1 MVDQLQHATEA
12 LRKALVQVERLKRTN
27 RALLERSSE
36 PIAIVGMS
44 CRFPGGVDS
53 PEGLWQMVADAR
65 DVMSEFPTDRGWDL
79 AGLFDPDPD
88 AAGACYT
95 RTGGFVDG
103 VGDFDPAFFGVG
115 PSEALAMDPQHR
127 MLLELSWEALERA
140 GIDPTG
146 LRGSATGVFAG
157 VMTQGYGMFAAEPVE
172 GFRLTGQLSSVASG
186 RVAYVLGLEGPA
198 VSVDTACS
206 SSLVALHMAVGSL
219 RSGECDLA
227 LAGGVTVNA
236 TPTVFVEFSRH
247 RGLAPDGRCKPY
259 AGRAD
264 GVGWSEG
271 GGMLV
276 LQRLSDA
283 RRLGHPVLAVVVGSA
298 VNQDGAS
305 NGLTAP
311 NGPSQQRVVRAALAN
326 AGLSA
331 AEVDVVEGHG
341 TGTTLGDPIEAQAL
355 LATYGQDRGEP
366 GEPLWLGSVKS
377 NMGHTQAAAGV
388 AGVIKMVLAM
398 RHELLPAT
406 LHVDVPSPHVDWSA
420 GAVELLTAPRVWP
433 AGARTRR
440 AGVSSFGISG
450 TNAHVIIEAV
460 PVVPRREAGWA
471 GPVVPWV
478 VSAKS
483 ESALRGQAARL
494 AAYVRG
500 DDGLDVAD
508 VGWSL
513 AGRSV
518 FEHRAVVVGGDRDRL
533 LAGLDELAGDQLG
546 GSVVRGT
553 ATAAGKTV
561 FVFPGQG
568 SQWLGMGIEL
578 LDTAP
583 AFAQQIDA
591 CAEAFAE
598 FVDWSLVDVLRGA
611 PGAPGLDR
619 VDVVQPVLFAV
630 MVSLAELWKSVA
642 VHPDAVIGH
651 SQGEIAAAYVAGAL
665 SLRDAARVVTLRSK
679 LLAGLAG
686 PGGMVSIA
694 CGADQARDLLAP
706 FGDRVSI
713 AVVNGPSAV
722 VVSGEVGAL
731 EELIAVCSTKELRTR
746 RIEVDYASHSV
757 EVEAIRGPLAEA
769 LSGIEPRSTRTVFFS
784 TVTGNRLD
792 TAGLDADYWY
802 RNVRQTVLFDQAV
815 RNACEQGYRTF
826 IESSPHPALITGV
839 EETFAACTD
848 GDSEAIVVPT
858 LGRGDGGLHR
868 FLLSAASAF
877 VAGVAVNWRGTLDG
891 AGYVELPTY
900 AFDKRRF
907 WLSAEGS
914 GADVSGLG
922 LGASEH
928 PLLGA
933 VVDLPASGGVVLTGR
948 LSPNVQPWLA
958 DHAVSDVV
966 LFPGTG
972 FVELAI
978 RAGDEVGCSVLDE
991 LTLAAPLLLPATGS
1005 VAVQVV
1011 VDAGR
1016 DSNSRGV
1023 SIFSRADAQAGWLL
1037 HAEGILRPGSV
1048 EPGADLSVWPPAGA
1062 VTVDVA
1068 DGYERLATR
1077 GYRYGPAFRGL
1088 TAMWARGEEIFAE
1101 VRLPEA
1107 AGGVGGFGVHPALLD
1122 AVLHA
1127 VVIAGDPD
1135 ELALPFAWQG
1145 VSLHATGASA
1155 VRARIA
1161 PAGPSAVSV
1170 ELADGLGL
1178 PVLSVASMV
1187 ARPVTERQLLAAV
1200 SGSGP
1205 DRLFE
1210 VIWSP
1215 ASAATSPGPTPAYQI
1230 FESVAADQDPVAGS
1244 YVRSH
1249 QALAAVQSWLTD
1261 HESGVLVVAT
1271 RGAMALPREDVADL
1285 AGAAVWG
1292 LVRSAQTEHP
1302 GRIVLVDSDAATDD
1316 AAIAMA
1322 LATGEPQVVLR
1333 GGQVY
1338 TARVRGSRAAD
1349 AILVPPGDGPWRLGL
1364 GSAGTFENLRL
1375 EPVPNADAPLGP
1387 GQVRVAMRAIAAN
1400 FRDIM
1405 ITLGMFTHDAL
1416 LGGEGA
1422 GVVVEVGPGVTEFSV
1437 GDSVFG
1443 FFPDGSGTLVAGDVR
1458 LLLPMPADWSYAE
1471 AAAISAVF
1479 TTAYYAF
1486 IHLADVQPGQRVL
1499 IHAGTGG
1506 VGMAAVQLARHLGL
1520 EVFATASK
1528 GKWDTLRAMGFD
1540 DDHISDSRS
1549 LEFEDKFR
1557 AATGGR
1563 GFDVVLDSLAGEFV
1577 DASLRLVAPGG
1588 VFLEM
1593 GKTDIRD
1600 PGVIAQQYPGV
1611 RYRAFDLFEA
1621 GPDRI
1626 AQILA
1631 ELATLFGDGVLRPLP
1646 VTTFDVRCAPAAL
1659 RYLSQAR
1666 HTGKV
1671 VMLMPGSWAA
1681 GTVLITGGTGMAG
1694 SAVARH
1700 VVARHGVRNL
1710 VLVSRRGPDAP
1721 GAAELVAE
1729 LAAAGA
1735 QVQVVACDAADRAA
1749 LAKVIADIPVQ
1760 HPLSG
1765 VIHTAGALDDA
1776 VVMSL
1781 TPDRVDVVLRSKV
1794 DAAWHLHELTRD
1806 LDVSAF
1812 VMFSSMAGL
1821 VGSSGQANYAAAN
1834 SFLDALAA
1842 HRRAH
1847 GLPAISL
1854 GWGLWDQA
1862 SAMTGGLDAADLA
1875 RLGREGVL
1883 ALSTAEALELFDTA
1897 MIVDEP
1903 FLAPARID
1911 LTALRAHAVAVPPMF
1926 SDLASAPTRRQVDD
1940 SVAAAKSK
1948 SALAHRLHGLPEAEQ
1963 HAVLLGLVRLHIA
1976 TVLGN
1981 ITPEAIDPDK
1991 AFQDLGF
1998 DSLTAV
2004 EMRNRLKSATGL
2016 SLSPTLIFDYP
2027 TPNRLASYIRT
2038 ELAGLPQEIKH
2049 TPAVRTTSE
2058 DPIAIVG
2065 MACRYPG
2072 GVNSPDDMWD
2082 MLIQG
2087 RDVLSEFPADRG
2099 WDLAGLY
2106 NPDPDAAGACY
2117 TRTGGFVDGVG
2128 DFDPAFFG
2136 VGPSEALA
2144 MDPQHRML
2152 LELSWEALERA
2163 GIDPTGLRGSATGVF
2178 AGVMTQGYG
2187 MFAAEP
2193 VEGFRLTG
2201 QLSSVASG
2209 RVAYVLGL
2217 EGPAVSVDTACSSSL
2232 VALHMAVGSLRS
2244 GECDLALAGGVTV
2257 NATPTVFVEF
2267 SRHRGLAPDGRCKP
2281 YAGRADGVGWSEG
2294 GGMLVLQRLSDA
2306 RRLGHPV
2313 LAVVVGSAVNQDGA
2327 SNGLTAPNGPSQ
2339 QRVVRAALANAGLS
2353 AAEVDVVEGHGTGT
2367 TLGDP
2372 IEAQALLATYGQD
2385 RGEPGEP
2392 LWLGSVKSNMG
2403 HTQAAAG
2410 VAGVIKMV
2418 LAMRHELLPAT
2429 LHVDVPS
2436 PHVDWSAGAV
2446 ELLTAPRVWPAG
2458 ARTRRAG
2465 VSSFG
2470 ISGTN
2475 AHVII
2480 EAVPVVPR
2488 REAGWAGPV
2497 VPWVVSAK
2505 SESALRGQAARLAA
2519 YVRGDDG
2526 LDVADVGWSLAG
2538 RSVFE
2543 HRAVVVGGDRDRLLA
2558 GLDELAGDQLGGSVV
2573 RGTATAAGKTVF
2585 VFPGQ
2590 GSQWLGMGIEL
2601 LDTAPAFA
2609 QQIDACAEAF
2619 AEFVDWS
2626 LVDVLRGAPGAPGLD
2641 RVDVV
2646 QPVLFAV
2653 MVSLAE
2659 LWKSVAVHPDAV
2671 IGHSQGEIAAA
2682 YVAGAL
2688 SLRDAAR
2695 VVTLRSKLLAGLAG
2709 PGGMVSIACGAD
2721 QARDLLAPFGDRVSI
2736 AVVNGPSAVVVS
2748 GEVGALEELI
2758 AVCSTKELRT
2768 RRIEV
2773 DYASHSVEVEA
2784 IRGPLAEALSGIEPR
2799 STRTVFFSTVTGNRL
2814 DTAGLDADYWYRNVR
2829 QTVLF
2834 DQAVRNACEQGYRT
2848 FIESSPHPAL
2858 ITGVEE
2864 TFAACTDGDSEAIVV
2879 PTLGRG
2885 DGGLHRFLL
2894 SAASAFVAGVA
2905 VNWRG
2910 TLDGAGYVEL
2920 PTYAFDKRRFWLS
2933 AEGSGADVSG
2943 LGLGASEHPLLGA
2956 VVDLP
2961 ASGGVVL
2968 TGRLSPNVQP
2978 WLADHAV
2985 SDVVLFPGT
2994 GFVELAIRAGD
3005 EVGCSVLD
3013 ELTLA
3018 APLLLPAT
3026 GSVAVQVVVDAG
3038 RDSNSRGVSIFSRAD
3053 AQAGWLLHAEGI
3065 LRPGSV
3071 EPGADLSVWPPA
3083 GAVTVDVADG
3093 YERLATRGYRYG
3105 PAFRGLT
3112 AMWARG
3118 EEIFAEVR
3126 LPEAAGGVGG
3136 FGVHPALLDAVLH
3149 AVVIAGDPDELALP
3163 FAWQGVS
3170 LHATGASAVR
3180 ARIAPAGPS
3189 AVSVELA
3196 DGLGLPVLSVASMVA
3211 RPVTERQLLAAVSG
3225 SGPDRLFEV
3234 IWSPASAATSPGP
3247 TPAYQ
3252 IFESVAA
3259 DQDPVAGSY
3268 VRSHQALAAVQ
3279 SWLTDHESGVLVVA
3293 TRGAMALPREDV
3305 ADLAGAAV
3313 WGLVRSAQT
3322 EHPGRIVLV
3331 DSDAATD
3338 DAAIAM
3344 ALATG
3349 EPQVVLRG
3357 GQVYTARV
3365 RGSRA
3370 ADAILVPPG
3379 DGPWRLGLGSA
3390 GTFENL
3396 RLEPVP
3402 NADAPLGPGQV
3413 RVAMRAIAANFRDIM
3428 ITLGMFTHDALLGGE
3443 GAGVVVE
3450 VGPGVTE
3457 FSVGDSVFGF
3467 FPDGSG
3473 TLVAG
3478 DVRLLLPMPA
3488 DWSYAEA
3495 AAISAVFTTAYY
3507 AFIHLADV
3515 QPGQRVLIHAGTG
3528 GVGMAAV
3535 QLARHLGL
3543 EVFATASK
3551 GKWDT
3556 LRAMGFDDDHIS
3568 DSRSLEF
3575 EDKFRAATGGRGF
3588 DVVLDSLAGEFVDA
3602 SLRLVAPGGV
3612 FLEMGKTDIRDPGV
3626 IAQQYPGVRY
3636 RAFDLFEAGPDR
3648 IAQILA
3654 ELATLFGDGVLRPLP
3669 VTTFDVR
3676 CAPAALRY
3684 LSQARHTGKV
3694 VMLMPGS
3701 WAAGTVLITGG
3712 TGMAGSAVARHVV
3725 ARHGVRNLVL
3735 VSRRGPDAPGAA
3747 ELVAELAAAGAQVQ
3761 VVACDAADRAALAKV
3776 IADIPVQHPL
3786 SGVIHT
3792 AGALDD
3798 AVVMSLTPDRVD
3810 VVLRSKVDAAWHL
3823 HELTR
3828 DLDVSAFVMFSSM
3841 AGLVGSSGQA
3851 NYAAANSFL
3860 DALAAHRR
3868 AHGLPAIS
3876 LGWGLWDQASAMT
3889 GGLDAADLARLG
3901 REGVLALSTAEA
3913 LELFDTAMIVD
3924 EPFLAPARIDL
3935 TALRA
3940 HAVAVPP
3947 MFSDLASAPTR
3958 RQVDDSVAAAKS
3970 KSALAHRL
3978 HGLPEAEQH
3987 AVLLGLVR
3995 LHIAT
4000 VLGNITPEA
4009 IDPDKAFQDL
4019 GFDSLTAV
4027 EMRNRLKSA
4036 TGLSLSPTLIFD
4048 YPTPN
4053 RLASYI
4059 RTELAGLPQEIKHT
4073 PAVRTTSEDPI
4084 AIVGMAC
4091 RYPGGVNSP
4100 DDMWD
4105 MLIQGRDVL
4114 SEFPAD
4120 RGWDLAGLYNPDPDA
4135 AGACYTRTGG
4145 FVDGVGDFDPAF
4157 FGVGPSEALAMDPQ
4171 QRMLLELSWEALE
4184 RAGIDPTGLRGS
4196 ATGVFAGVMT
4206 QGYGMFAAE
4215 PVEGFRLTGQLS
4227 SVASGRVAYVLGL
4240 EGPAVSVDTACSS
4253 SLVALHMAVGSLRS
4267 GECDLALAGGVT
4279 VNATPDIFV
4288 EFSRWRGLSPDGRCK
4303 AFAAAADGTG
4313 FSEGGGMLVLQRL
4326 SDARRLGHPVLA
4338 VVVGSAVNQD
4348 GASNGLTA
4356 PNGPSQQRVVR
4367 AALANAGLS
4376 AAEVDVVEG
4385 HGTGTTLGDPI
4396 EAQALLATYGQDRG
4410 EPGEPLWL
4418 GSVKSNMGHTQ
4429 AAAGVAGVIKMVL
4442 AMRHELLPATL
4453 HVDVPSPHVDWSAGA
4468 VELLTAPRVW
4478 PAGARTRRAGVSSF
4492 GISGTNAHV
4501 IIEAVPVVPR
4511 REAGWAGPVVPWVVS
4526 AKSES
4531 ALRGQAARLAAYVRG
4546 DDGLDVA
4553 DVGWSLA
4560 GRSVF
4565 EHRAVVVGGDRD
4577 RLLAGLDE
4585 LAGDQ
4590 LGGSVVRG
4598 TATAAGKT
4606 VFVFPG
4612 QGSQWLG
4619 MGMGLHAGYPVFAE
4633 AFNTV
4638 VGELDR
4644 HLLRPLR
4651 EVMWGHDENLLNSTE
4666 FAQPALFA
4674 VEVALF
4680 RLLGSWGVRP
4690 DFVMGHSIGEL
4701 SAAHVAGVLSLENAA
4716 VLVAARGR
4724 LMQALPAG
4732 GAMVAVQAAEE
4743 EVRPLLSAEVD
4754 IAAVNGPAS
4763 LVISG
4768 AQNAVAAVADQLRA
4782 DGRRVH
4788 QLAVSHAFHSPLMDP
4803 MIDEFAAV
4811 AAGIAIGRPTIGVI
4825 SNVTGQLA
4833 GDDFGSAAYWRRHIR
4848 QAVRF
4853 ADSVRFAQAAGGSRF
4868 LEVGPSGGLVA
4879 SIEES
4884 LPDVAVTT
4892 MSALRKD
4899 RPEPATLTNAVAQ
4912 GFVTGMD
4919 LDWRAVVGEAQFV
4932 ELPTYAF
4939 QRRRFW
4945 LSGDG
4950 VAADAA
4956 GLGLAASEHAL
4967 LGAVIDLP
4975 ASGGV
4980 VLTGRLSPSV
4990 QGWLADHSVAGVTI
5004 FPGAGFVELA
5014 IRAGDEVG
5022 CGVVDELTLAAPLVL
5037 PASGSVAVQVVVN
5050 GPDESGVRGV
5060 SVYSRGDVGTGW
5072 VLHAEGAL
5080 RAGSAE
5086 PTADLAMWPPAG
5098 AVPVEVADGYQ
5109 QLAER
5114 GYGYGPAFRGLTA
5127 MWRRGDEVFAEVA
5140 LPADAGV
5147 SVTGFGVHPVLL
5159 DAALHAVVLSAESA
5173 ERGQGSVLV
5182 PFSWQGVSLHAAGA
5196 SAVRARIAP
5205 VGPSAVSIELA
5216 DGLGLPVLSV
5226 ASMLARPVTDQQL
5239 RAAVSSS
5246 GPDRL
5251 FEVTW
5256 SPQPS
5261 AAVEP
5266 LPVCA
5271 WGTTED
5277 SAAVVFE
5284 SVPLAGDVVAGVY
5297 AATSSVLDVLQ
5308 SWLTRDG
5315 AGVLVVMTRGAVALP
5330 GEDVTDLAGA
5340 AVWGLVRS
5348 AQTEHPGRIVL
5359 VDSDAPLDDSA
5370 LAAVVT
5376 TGEPQV
5382 LWRRGEVY
5390 TARVHGSR
5398 AVGGLLVPPSDR
5410 PWRLAMSTAGTFEN
5424 LRLELI
5430 PDADAPL
5437 GPGQVRVAVSAIAAN
5452 FRDVM
5457 IALGLYPDPDAVM
5470 GVEACGVVIETSL
5483 NKGSFAVGDRVM
5495 GLFPEGTGTVAST
5508 DQRLLV
5514 KVPAG
5519 WSHTAAATTSVVFA
5533 TAHYALVDLA
5543 AARSGQRV
5551 LIHAGT
5557 GGVGMAAV
5565 QLARHLGLEVFATAS
5580 KGKWDTLRA
5589 MGFDDDHISDSRSL
5603 EFEDKFRAATG
5614 GRGFDVV
5621 LDSLAGEFVDASLRL
5636 VAPGGVFLEMGK
5648 TDIRDPG
5655 VIAQQYPGVRYRAFD
5670 LFEAGPDRIAQILAE
5685 LATLFG
5691 DGVLRPLPVTTFDV
5705 RCAPAALRYLS
5716 QARHTGKVVMLMPG
5730 SWAAGTVLITG
5741 GTGMAGSAVA
5751 RHVVARH
5758 GVRNLVLVSRRGPDA
5773 PGAAELVAELA
5784 AAGAQVQVV
5793 ACDAADRAAL
5803 AKVIA
5808 DIPVQHPL
5816 SGVIHTA
5823 GALDDAVVMSLTP
5836 DRVDVVLRSKV
5847 DAAWH
5852 LHELTRDL
5860 DVSAFV
5866 MFSSMAGL
5874 VGSSGQANYAAANS
5888 FLDALAA
5895 HRRAHG
5901 LPAISLGW
5909 GLWDQASAMTGGL
5922 ATVDFKRFARDGIVA
5937 MSSADALQLFDTAMI
5952 VDEPFML
5959 PAHIDFAALKV
5970 KFDGGTLPPMFVDL
5984 INAPTRRQ
5992 VDDSLAAAKSKSALL
6007 QRLEGLP
6014 EDEQHAVL
6022 LDLVRSHIATVLG
6035 SASPE
6040 AIDPDRAFQELGFD
6054 SLTAVEMRNRLKSAT
6069 GLALSPTLIFD
6080 YPNSAALAGYMR
6092 RELLGSSPQDTSAV
6106 AAGEAE
6112 LQRIVASIPVK
6123 RLRQAGVLDL
6133 LLALANETET
6143 SGQDPALAPT
6153 AEQEIADMDLDDLV
6167 NAAFRNDDE

>member
-79 AGLFDPDPD
+79 AGLFD
-88 AAGACYT
+88 
-95 RTGGFVDG
+95 
-103 VGDFDPAFFGVG
+103 
-115 PSEALAMDPQHR
+115 
-127 MLLELSWEALERA
+127 
-140 GIDPTG
+140 
-146 LRGSATGVFAG
+146 
-157 VMTQGYGMFAAEPVE
+157 
-172 GFRLTGQLSSVASG
+172 
-186 RVAYVLGLEGPA
+186 
-198 VSVDTACS
+198 
-206 SSLVALHMAVGSL
+206 
-219 RSGECDLA
+219 
-227 LAGGVTVNA
+227 
-236 TPTVFVEFSRH
+236 
-247 RGLAPDGRCKPY
+247 
-259 AGRAD
+259 
-264 GVGWSEG
+264 
-271 GGMLV
+271 
-276 LQRLSDA
+276 
-283 RRLGHPVLAVVVGSA
+283 
-298 VNQDGAS
+298 
-305 NGLTAP
+305 
-311 NGPSQQRVVRAALAN
+311 
-326 AGLSA
+326 
-331 AEVDVVEGHG
+331 
-341 TGTTLGDPIEAQAL
+341 
-355 LATYGQDRGEP
+355 
-366 GEPLWLGSVKS
+366 
-377 NMGHTQAAAGV
+377 
-388 AGVIKMVLAM
+388 
-398 RHELLPAT
+398 
-406 LHVDVPSPHVDWSA
+406 
-420 GAVELLTAPRVWP
+420 
-433 AGARTRR
+433 
-440 AGVSSFGISG
+440 
-450 TNAHVIIEAV
+450 
-460 PVVPRREAGWA
+460 
-471 GPVVPWV
+471 
-478 VSAKS
+478 
-483 ESALRGQAARL
+483 
-494 AAYVRG
+494 
-500 DDGLDVAD
+500 
-508 VGWSL
+508 
-513 AGRSV
+513 
-518 FEHRAVVVGGDRDRL
+518 
-533 LAGLDELAGDQLG
+533 
-546 GSVVRGT
+546 
-553 ATAAGKTV
+553 
-561 FVFPGQG
+561 
-568 SQWLGMGIEL
+568 
-578 LDTAP
+578 
-583 AFAQQIDA
+583 
-591 CAEAFAE
+591 
-598 FVDWSLVDVLRGA
+598 
-611 PGAPGLDR
+611 
-619 VDVVQPVLFAV
+619 
-630 MVSLAELWKSVA
+630 
-642 VHPDAVIGH
+642 
-651 SQGEIAAAYVAGAL
+651 
-665 SLRDAARVVTLRSK
+665 
-679 LLAGLAG
+679 
-686 PGGMVSIA
+686 
-694 CGADQARDLLAP
+694 
-706 FGDRVSI
+706 
-713 AVVNGPSAV
+713 
-722 VVSGEVGAL
+722 
-731 EELIAVCSTKELRTR
+731 
-746 RIEVDYASHSV
+746 
-757 EVEAIRGPLAEA
+757 
-769 LSGIEPRSTRTVFFS
+769 
-784 TVTGNRLD
+784 
-792 TAGLDADYWY
+792 
-802 RNVRQTVLFDQAV
+802 
-815 RNACEQGYRTF
+815 
-826 IESSPHPALITGV
+826 
-839 EETFAACTD
+839 
-848 GDSEAIVVPT
+848 
-858 LGRGDGGLHR
+858 
-868 FLLSAASAF
+868 
-877 VAGVAVNWRGTLDG
+877 
-891 AGYVELPTY
+891 
-900 AFDKRRF
+900 
-907 WLSAEGS
+907 
-914 GADVSGLG
+914 
-922 LGASEH
+922 
-928 PLLGA
+928 
-933 VVDLPASGGVVLTGR
+933 
-948 LSPNVQPWLA
+948 
-958 DHAVSDVV
+958 
-966 LFPGTG
+966 
-972 FVELAI
+972 
-978 RAGDEVGCSVLDE
+978 
-991 LTLAAPLLLPATGS
+991 
-1005 VAVQVV
+1005 
-1011 VDAGR
+1011 
-1016 DSNSRGV
+1016 
-1023 SIFSRADAQAGWLL
+1023 
-1037 HAEGILRPGSV
+1037 
-1048 EPGADLSVWPPAGA
+1048 
-1062 VTVDVA
+1062 
-1068 DGYERLATR
+1068 
-1077 GYRYGPAFRGL
+1077 
-1088 TAMWARGEEIFAE
+1088 
-1101 VRLPEA
+1101 
-1107 AGGVGGFGVHPALLD
+1107 
-1122 AVLHA
+1122 
-1127 VVIAGDPD
+1127 
-1135 ELALPFAWQG
+1135 
-1145 VSLHATGASA
+1145 
-1155 VRARIA
+1155 
-1161 PAGPSAVSV
+1161 
-1170 ELADGLGL
+1170 
-1178 PVLSVASMV
+1178 
-1187 ARPVTERQLLAAV
+1187 
-1200 SGSGP
+1200 
-1205 DRLFE
+1205 
-1210 VIWSP
+1210 
-1215 ASAATSPGPTPAYQI
+1215 
-1230 FESVAADQDPVAGS
+1230 
-1244 YVRSH
+1244 
-1249 QALAAVQSWLTD
+1249 
-1261 HESGVLVVAT
+1261 
-1271 RGAMALPREDVADL
+1271 
-1285 AGAAVWG
+1285 
-1292 LVRSAQTEHP
+1292 
-1302 GRIVLVDSDAATDD
+1302 
-1316 AAIAMA
+1316 
-1322 LATGEPQVVLR
+1322 
-1333 GGQVY
+1333 
-1338 TARVRGSRAAD
+1338 
-1349 AILVPPGDGPWRLGL
+1349 
-1364 GSAGTFENLRL
+1364 
-1375 EPVPNADAPLGP
+1375 
-1387 GQVRVAMRAIAAN
+1387 
-1400 FRDIM
+1400 
-1405 ITLGMFTHDAL
+1405 
-1416 LGGEGA
+1416 
-1422 GVVVEVGPGVTEFSV
+1422 
-1437 GDSVFG
+1437 
-1443 FFPDGSGTLVAGDVR
+1443 
-1458 LLLPMPADWSYAE
+1458 
-1471 AAAISAVF
+1471 
-1479 TTAYYAF
+1479 
-1486 IHLADVQPGQRVL
+1486 
-1499 IHAGTGG
+1499 
-1506 VGMAAVQLARHLGL
+1506 
-1520 EVFATASK
+1520 
-1528 GKWDTLRAMGFD
+1528 
-1540 DDHISDSRS
+1540 
-1549 LEFEDKFR
+1549 
-1557 AATGGR
+1557 
-1563 GFDVVLDSLAGEFV
+1563 
-1577 DASLRLVAPGG
+1577 
-1588 VFLEM
+1588 
-1593 GKTDIRD
+1593 
-1600 PGVIAQQYPGV
+1600 
-1611 RYRAFDLFEA
+1611 
-1621 GPDRI
+1621 
-1626 AQILA
+1626 
-1631 ELATLFGDGVLRPLP
+1631 
-1646 VTTFDVRCAPAAL
+1646 
-1659 RYLSQAR
+1659 
-1666 HTGKV
+1666 
-1671 VMLMPGSWAA
+1671 
-1681 GTVLITGGTGMAG
+1681 
-1694 SAVARH
+1694 
-1700 VVARHGVRNL
+1700 
-1710 VLVSRRGPDAP
+1710 
-1721 GAAELVAE
+1721 
-1729 LAAAGA
+1729 
-1735 QVQVVACDAADRAA
+1735 
-1749 LAKVIADIPVQ
+1749 
-1760 HPLSG
+1760 
-1765 VIHTAGALDDA
+1765 
-1776 VVMSL
+1776 
-1781 TPDRVDVVLRSKV
+1781 
-1794 DAAWHLHELTRD
+1794 
-1806 LDVSAF
+1806 
-1812 VMFSSMAGL
+1812 
-1821 VGSSGQANYAAAN
+1821 
-1834 SFLDALAA
+1834 
-1842 HRRAH
+1842 
-1847 GLPAISL
+1847 
-1854 GWGLWDQA
+1854 
-1862 SAMTGGLDAADLA
+1862 
-1875 RLGREGVL
+1875 
-1883 ALSTAEALELFDTA
+1883 
-1897 MIVDEP
+1897 
-1903 FLAPARID
+1903 
-1911 LTALRAHAVAVPPMF
+1911 
-1926 SDLASAPTRRQVDD
+1926 
-1940 SVAAAKSK
+1940 
-1948 SALAHRLHGLPEAEQ
+1948 
-1963 HAVLLGLVRLHIA
+1963 
-1976 TVLGN
+1976 
-1981 ITPEAIDPDK
+1981 
-1991 AFQDLGF
+1991 
-1998 DSLTAV
+1998 
-2004 EMRNRLKSATGL
+2004 
-2016 SLSPTLIFDYP
+2016 
-2027 TPNRLASYIRT
+2027 
-2038 ELAGLPQEIKH
+2038 
-2049 TPAVRTTSE
+2049 
-2058 DPIAIVG
+2058 
-2065 MACRYPG
+2065 
-2072 GVNSPDDMWD
+2072 
-2082 MLIQG
+2082 
-2087 RDVLSEFPADRG
+2087 
-2099 WDLAGLY
+2099 
-2106 NPDPDAAGACY
+2106 PDPDAAGACY

-4619 MGMGLHAGYPVFAE
+4619 MGIELLDTAPAFAQQIDACAE
-4633 AFNTV
+4633 AFAEFV
-4638 VGELDR
+4638 DWSLVDVLRGAPGAPGLDR
-4644 HLLRPLR
+4644 
-4651 EVMWGHDENLLNSTE
+4651 VDVV
-4666 FAQPALFA
+4666 QPVLFA
-4674 VEVALF
+4674 VMVSLAELWKSVA
-4680 RLLGSWGVRP
+4680 VHP
-4690 DFVMGHSIGEL
+4690 DAVIGHSQGEIAAAYVAGALSLRDAARVVTLRSKLLAGLAGPGGMVSIACGADQARDLLAPFGDRVSIAVVNGPSAVVVSGEVGALEELIAVCSTKELRTRRIEVDYASHSVEVEAIRGPLAEALSGIEPRSTRTVFFSTVTGNRLDTAGLDADYWYRNVRQTVLFDQAVRNACEQGYRTFIESSPHPALITGVEETFAACTDGDSEAIVVPTLGRGDGGLHRFLL
-4701 SAAHVAGVLSLENAA
+4701 SAASAFVAGV
-4716 VLVAARGR
+4716 
-4724 LMQALPAG
+4724 
-4732 GAMVAVQAAEE
+4732 
-4743 EVRPLLSAEVD
+4743 
-4754 IAAVNGPAS
+4754 AVNWRGT
-4763 LVISG
+4763 LDG
-4768 AQNAVAAVADQLRA
+4768 A
-4782 DGRRVH
+4782 G
-4788 QLAVSHAFHSPLMDP
+4788 
-4803 MIDEFAAV
+4803 
-4811 AAGIAIGRPTIGVI
+4811 
-4825 SNVTGQLA
+4825 
-4833 GDDFGSAAYWRRHIR
+4833 Y
-4848 QAVRF
+4848 
-4853 ADSVRFAQAAGGSRF
+4853 
-4868 LEVGPSGGLVA
+4868 
-4879 SIEES
+4879 
-4884 LPDVAVTT
+4884 
-4892 MSALRKD
+4892 
-4899 RPEPATLTNAVAQ
+4899 
-4912 GFVTGMD
+4912 
-4919 LDWRAVVGEAQFV
+4919 V

-4939 QRRRFW
+4939 DKRRFW
-4945 LSGDG
+4945 LSAEGSG
-4950 VAADAA
+4950 ADVS
-4956 GLGLAASEHAL
+4956 GLGLGASEHPL
-4967 LGAVIDLP
+4967 LGAVVDLP

-4980 VLTGRLSPSV
+4980 VLTGRLSPNV
-4990 QGWLADHSVAGVTI
+4990 QPWLADHAVSDVVL
-5004 FPGAGFVELA
+5004 FPGTGFVELA

-5022 CGVVDELTLAAPLVL
+5022 CSVLDELTLAAPLLL
-5037 PASGSVAVQVVVN
+5037 PATGSVAVQVVVDAGRDSN
-5050 GPDESGVRGV
+5050 SRGV
-5060 SVYSRGDVGTGW
+5060 SIFSRADAQAGW
-5072 VLHAEGAL
+5072 LLHAEGIL
-5080 RAGSAE
+5080 RPGSVE
-5086 PTADLAMWPPAG
+5086 PGADLSVWPPAG
-5098 AVPVEVADGYQ
+5098 AVTVDVADGYER
-5109 QLAER
+5109 LATR
-5114 GYGYGPAFRGLTA
+5114 GYRYGPAFRGLTA
-5127 MWRRGDEVFAEVA
+5127 MWARGEEIFAEVR
-5140 LPADAGV
+5140 LPEAAGGV
-5147 SVTGFGVHPVLL
+5147 GGFGVHPALL
-5159 DAALHAVVLSAESA
+5159 DAVLHAVVIAGDPDELA
-5173 ERGQGSVLV
+5173 L
-5182 PFSWQGVSLHAAGA
+5182 PFAWQGVSLHATGA

-5205 VGPSAVSIELA
+5205 AGPSAVSVELA

-5226 ASMLARPVTDQQL
+5226 ASMVARPVTERQL
-5239 RAAVSSS
+5239 LAAVSGS

-5251 FEVTW
+5251 FEVIW
-5256 SPQPS
+5256 SPAS
-5261 AAVEP
+5261 AATSP
-5266 LPVCA
+5266 GPTPA
-5271 WGTTED
+5271 YQI
-5277 SAAVVFE
+5277 FE
-5284 SVPLAGDVVAGVY
+5284 SVAADQDPVAGSYVRSHQAL
-5297 AATSSVLDVLQ
+5297 AAVQ
-5308 SWLTRDG
+5308 SWLTDHES
-5315 AGVLVVMTRGAVALP
+5315 GVLVVATRGAMALP
-5330 GEDVTDLAGA
+5330 REDVADLAGA

-5359 VDSDAPLDDSA
+5359 VDSDAATDDAAIAMA
-5370 LAAVVT
+5370 LA

-5382 LWRRGEVY
+5382 VLRGGQVY
-5390 TARVHGSR
+5390 TARVRGSR
-5398 AVGGLLVPPSDR
+5398 AADAILVPPGDG
-5410 PWRLAMSTAGTFEN
+5410 PWRLGLGSAGTFEN
-5424 LRLELI
+5424 LRLE
-5430 PDADAPL
+5430 PVPNADAPL
-5437 GPGQVRVAVSAIAAN
+5437 GPGQVRVAMRAIAAN
-5452 FRDVM
+5452 FRDIM
-5457 IALGLYPDPDAVM
+5457 ITLGMFTHDALLGGEGA
-5470 GVEACGVVIETSL
+5470 GVVVEVGPGVTEFS
-5483 NKGSFAVGDRVM
+5483 VGDSVF
-5495 GLFPEGTGTVAST
+5495 GFFPDGSGTLVAG
-5508 DQRLLV
+5508 DVRLLLPM
-5514 KVPAG
+5514 PAD
-5519 WSHTAAATTSVVFA
+5519 WSYAEAAAISAVFTTA
-5533 TAHYALVDLA
+5533 YYAFIHLA
-5543 AARSGQRV
+5543 DVQPGQRV